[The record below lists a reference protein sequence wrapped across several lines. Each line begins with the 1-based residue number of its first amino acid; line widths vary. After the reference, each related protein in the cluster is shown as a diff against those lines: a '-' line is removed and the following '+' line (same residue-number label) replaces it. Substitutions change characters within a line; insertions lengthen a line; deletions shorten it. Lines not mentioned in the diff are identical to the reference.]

1 MEAIYLQ
8 SSYEIGDSWKYARDG
23 WGIALHRICSRTGSF
38 PPALAYYF
46 IVKYSRIGDVVLDPF
61 SGKGTAPLEACLNG
75 RIGIGNDLSP
85 EAYVLTRA
93 KVRPVPYSR
102 VVEWIEYARRKLD
115 PSSYRVSDVSDDVR
129 AFFSAHTLR
138 QILAVRDLI
147 EETEDEDLANFIKA
161 LMLGILH
168 GPTNI
173 HLSVKC
179 SHSFSMAP
187 SYVRRYAR
195 KNGYSKPRRD
205 VLRCLKIKA
214 ERVFR
219 DGIPAV
225 KGQAFMEDARKLPI
239 EDESV
244 DLVLTSPP
252 YFNMQTYA
260 WDNWLRLWFL
270 GYDYEDIARKLF
282 HTESL
287 ERFKQFMRE
296 VLKEIFRVLRWD
308 RAAIIVL
315 GRVRVRGRIID
326 MAREVAPI
334 AEEIGFEVAGIIA
347 DSIPKSNKYL
357 WYLREEDGV
366 SKEVILELHKGDYE
380 ARRIKIDWSKA
391 KPLTVIKEELG
402 VDRR

>member
-1 MEAIYLQ
+1 MKTACTL
-8 SSYEIGDSWKYARDG
+8 SYRLRDSWKLAKDG

-46 IVKYSRIGDVVLDPF
+46 VMKYSRIGDVVLDPF

-75 RIGIGNDLSP
+75 RIGIGNDLAP

-93 KVRPVPYSR
+93 KVRPVPYRR
-102 VVEWIEYARRKLD
+102 VLEWLEYAERRLD
-115 PSSYRVSDVSDDVR
+115 PSGYRVSDVSDDVR
-129 AFFSAHTLR
+129 AFFSDYTLK

-147 EETEDEDLANFIKA
+147 KETEDGDLANFITA

-168 GPTNI
+168 GPTKI

-187 SYVRRYAR
+187 GYIKRYV
-195 KNGYSKPRRD
+195 KEKGIEKPKRD
-205 VLRCLKIKA
+205 VLKCLKAKA

-225 KGQAFMEDARKLPI
+225 KGAAYRTDARSLPL

-244 DLVLTSPP
+244 DLILTSPP

-270 GYDYEDIARKLF
+270 GYTYEQVAKELF
-282 HTESL
+282 HTESID
-287 ERFKQFMRE
+287 RFRAFMRD
-296 VLKEIFRVLRWD
+296 VLKEIYRVLKWD

-315 GRVRVRGRIID
+315 GRVKVRGKLVD
-326 MAREVAPI
+326 MAQVTAPI
-334 AEEIGFEVAGIIA
+334 ADEIGFNVAGVIS

-357 WYLREEDGV
+357 WYLKDGEGV
-366 SKEVILELHKGDYE
+366 SKEVILELHKGEYRMRDVE
-380 ARRIKIDWSKA
+380 IDWERA
-391 KPLTVIKEELG
+391 EPLTVIRERLEVKTA
-402 VDRR
+402 

>member
-1 MEAIYLQ
+1 MKT
-8 SSYEIGDSWKYARDG
+8 SYVLSYSIKDSWKFAKDG

-46 IVKYSRIGDVVLDPF
+46 VVKYSRIGDVVLDPF

-75 RIGIGNDLSP
+75 RIGLGNDRSP

-93 KVRPVPYSR
+93 KVRPVPPRR
-102 VVEWIEYARRKLD
+102 VMEWIDYAKHRID
-115 PSSYRVSDVSDDVR
+115 PSGYKVSEVSEDVR
-129 AFFSAHTLR
+129 AFFSNYTLK
-138 QILAVRDLI
+138 QILAIKDII
-147 EETEDEDLANFIKA
+147 EETEDEDLANFMKA

-168 GPTNI
+168 GPTKI

-187 SYVRRYAR
+187 QYVKRYVK
-195 KNGYSKPRRD
+195 KNGCRKPRRN
-205 VLRCLKIKA
+205 VLSCLKVKVK
-214 ERVFR
+214 RVFS

-225 KGQAFMEDARKLPI
+225 KGMAYMADARALPI

-270 GYDYEDIARKLF
+270 GYSYEDVAKVLF
-282 HTESL
+282 HTESID
-287 ERFKQFMRE
+287 RFRNFMEDVLRE
-296 VLKEIFRVLRWD
+296 IYRVLKWD

-315 GRVRVRGRIID
+315 GRVKVRGKIVD
-326 MAREVAPI
+326 MAEITTPI
-334 AEEIGFEVAGIIA
+334 AEKIGFEVEEIIS

-357 WYLREEDGV
+357 WYLKEGDGV
-366 SKEVILELHKGDYE
+366 SKEVILELHKGEY
-380 ARRIKIDWSKA
+380 RRREIEIDWVNA
-391 KPLTVIKEELG
+391 KPLTVIKEDLG
-402 VDRR
+402 GVKT

>member
-1 MEAIYLQ
+1 LETACLL
-8 SSYEIGDSWKYARDG
+8 SYEIEDSWKHARDG

-46 IVKYSRIGDVVLDPF
+46 VMKYSRVGDIVLDPF

-93 KVRPVPYSR
+93 KVRPVSFKE
-102 VVEWIEYARRKLD
+102 VIEWLEWAEKRIN
-115 PSSYRVSDVSDDVR
+115 PSSYMVSDIDDDVR
-129 AFFSAHTLR
+129 AFFSSYTLK

-147 EETEDEDLANFIKA
+147 EETEGEDLANFIKA

-168 GPTNI
+168 GPTSI
-173 HLSVKC
+173 HLSIKC

-187 SYVRRYAR
+187 RYVKRYAR
-195 KNGYSKPRRD
+195 KNGYSKPRRN
-205 VLRCLKIKA
+205 VLKCLRAKA
-214 ERVFR
+214 ARVFR

-225 KGQAFMEDARKLPI
+225 RGQAFMEDARRIPL

-270 GYDYEDIARKLF
+270 GYDYEDVAKRLF

-287 ERFKQFMRE
+287 DRFRRFMEDVLRE
-296 VLKEIFRVLRWD
+296 VFRVLRWD

-315 GRVRVRGRIID
+315 GRVRVKGRIID
-326 MAREVAPI
+326 MAEITAPI
-334 AEEIGFEVAGIIA
+334 AEKIGFEVAGIIS

-357 WYLREEDGV
+357 WYLKDADGV
-366 SKEVILELHKGDYE
+366 SKEVILELHKGDY
-380 ARRIKIDWSKA
+380 RPQRIRIDWNDA
-391 KPLTVIKEELG
+391 RPLTVIKEELEVIEG
-402 VDRR
+402 

>member
-1 MEAIYLQ
+1 METACLL
-8 SSYEIGDSWKYARDG
+8 SYELEDSWKHARDG

-46 IVKYSRIGDVVLDPF
+46 VMKYSRVGDVVLDPF

-93 KVRPVPYSR
+93 KVRPVPLR
-102 VVEWIEYARRKLD
+102 EVVEWLEWAERRIN
-115 PSSYRVSDVSDDVR
+115 PSDYRVSDVDDDVR
-129 AFFSAHTLR
+129 AFFSGYTLK

-147 EETEDEDLANFIKA
+147 DETEDEDLANFIKA

-168 GPTNI
+168 GPTSI
-173 HLSVKC
+173 HLSIKC

-187 SYVRRYAR
+187 GYVKRYAR
-195 KNGYSKPRRD
+195 KNGYSKPRRN
-205 VLRCLKIKA
+205 VLRCLRAKA
-214 ERVFR
+214 ARVFR

-225 KGQAFMEDARKLPI
+225 RGQAFMEDARRIPL

-270 GYDYEDIARKLF
+270 GYDYEDVAKRLF

-287 ERFKQFMRE
+287 DRFRRFMEDVLRE
-296 VLKEIFRVLRWD
+296 VFRVLRWD

-315 GRVRVRGRIID
+315 GRVRVKGRMVD
-326 MAREVAPI
+326 MAEITAPI
-334 AEEIGFEVAGIIA
+334 AEKIGFEVAGIIS

-357 WYLREEDGV
+357 WYLKDADGV
-366 SKEVILELHKGDYE
+366 SKEVILELRKGDY
-380 ARRIKIDWSKA
+380 RPQRIRIDWDYA
-391 KPLTVIKEELG
+391 RPLTVIKEDLEVIEG
-402 VDRR
+402 